1 MYPRFSLVLS
11 VNHACNMRCSYCYAG
26 RKFSAPMPEQTG
38 RKAIDRAIASTQ
50 PGGSLSLGFFG
61 GEPLLEAGLI
71 AKLIDCA
78 YARAEAAEIDLS
90 LSMTVNGT
98 VTTDA
103 AWALM
108 TRPGLSL
115 AVSCHGLPEVHDRY
129 RRFPDGTG
137 SARVVLNTIARLQD
151 AGRDFRVVMVVRPD
165 TVAALP
171 EGIQFLREQGV
182 THVDPSL
189 DLWTH
194 WSKDDVGRLET
205 TIESLAQIWR
215 DGLPKCGINWF
226 DEKAVRIAQIP
237 ATPTARCGFGSGE
250 IAVAPSGN
258 LYPCERLI
266 GSDDELNPM
275 RLPGSL
281 YGDGDFICRK
291 PPKPCHSAA
300 CDECQIQSLCNTTC
314 RCSNYARTGKCGEPD
329 ALLCA
334 LNRACAKETVQI
346 LSELQSSQV
355 HNAPGA

>member
-189 DLWTH
+189 DLSTH
-194 WSKDDVGRLET
+194 V
-205 TIESLAQIWR
+205 SLSIY
-215 DGLPKCGINWF
+215 IF
-226 DEKAVRIAQIP
+226 
-237 ATPTARCGFGSGE
+237 
-250 IAVAPSGN
+250 
-258 LYPCERLI
+258 
-266 GSDDELNPM
+266 
-275 RLPGSL
+275 SL
-281 YGDGDFICRK
+281 YDSVSLTLVYIYISLSFIFLSLSFCLSVK
-291 PPKPCHSAA
+291 PKAKANARARFNPKPRG
-300 CDECQIQSLCNTTC
+300 I
-314 RCSNYARTGKCGEPD
+314 RGGVRGE
-329 ALLCA
+329 
-334 LNRACAKETVQI
+334 
-346 LSELQSSQV
+346 SEGYL
-355 HNAPGA
+355 